1 MGITDADDDH
11 QEVFL
16 PMTVQG
22 QAVLEYIDGSNWRV
36 DNAELRATCPDG
48 LSYRQSKQLDDKLY
62 EAVEWGIVVKGTD
75 TGDGWLQTKV
85 IHGGCEPAAAAVEDP
100 ANVVLRVT
108 DQPGLMDK
116 SGNFMDLADGVD
128 AESARALAGEHQ
140 NGYHVLF
147 LVQKITDRLDAG
159 EQAILRIVRR
169 FYGES
174 VLRRIVLLLTYSDVA
189 DTDEEISNM
198 IMEAKADVE
207 TAVGGDIA
215 CAIPINNRVS
225 RVDLYGKDRLMSGR
239 EMACVILH
247 RVLR

>member
-1 MGITDADDDH
+1 
-11 QEVFL
+11 
-16 PMTVQG
+16 VQ
-22 QAVLEYIDGSNWRV
+22 
-36 DNAELRATCPDG
+36 
-48 LSYRQSKQLDDKLY
+48 
-62 EAVEWGIVVKGTD
+62 GTD
-75 TGDGWLQTKV
+75 TGDGWLQTTKV
-85 IHGGCEPAAAAVEDP
+85 IKSACEPAAAAVEEP

-116 SGNFMDLADGVD
+116 SGNFVDLADGID

-159 EQAILRIVRR
+159 EQAILRIVQR
-169 FYGES
+169 FYGEP

-198 IMEAKADVE
+198 IKEAKADVE
-207 TAVGGDIA
+207 AAIGGEIA
-215 CAIPINNRVS
+215 CAIPINNHVS